1 MAADGRSS
9 QASTAPLML
18 TAAHASAHF
27 DALPLSPQAP
37 TAALMLTA
45 ACMVRNLHLEPA
57 DRGARRANDVGDAVH
72 SHSHVGDAIHSHSH
86 VGDAVHAAIMMPS
99 TPPSSAVISGHQ
111 RSSSTPPWPPA
122 SAPPSAAISGHQRSS
137 ASAPPPPPPTPPP
150 PPLGRVGIFALSRL
164 HAACMRRHA
173 LETALLAQL
182 TDVSARLRTAAA
194 LRHSAQLHSASLS
207 ATIGRLCA
215 MSSAVSSAIRGP
227 PTSMSICLSPTPPV
241 LETAPLAPPLHHE
254 FISELRRDTR
264 HLVHAVQRAKLLLA
278 PVSLPE
284 PRRLLH
290 ALLHEIFGDLAQ
302 PTDQTQLCA
311 LLVALM
317 PLHLAQLSSPM
328 PTGGVPAPP
337 LPLGNTGGV
346 EATAFLQPHSLLGEL
361 AKGFFRLLPS
371 GEAASDCL

>member
-1 MAADGRSS
+1 
-9 QASTAPLML
+9 
-18 TAAHASAHF
+18 
-27 DALPLSPQAP
+27 
-37 TAALMLTA
+37 
-45 ACMVRNLHLEPA
+45 
-57 DRGARRANDVGDAVH
+57 
-72 SHSHVGDAIHSHSH
+72 
-86 VGDAVHAAIMMPS
+86 
-99 TPPSSAVISGHQ
+99 
-111 RSSSTPPWPPA
+111 
-122 SAPPSAAISGHQRSS
+122 
-137 ASAPPPPPPTPPP
+137 
-150 PPLGRVGIFALSRL
+150 
-164 HAACMRRHA
+164 MRRHA

-227 PTSMSICLSPTPPV
+227 PTSMSICLSLTPPV

-264 HLVHAVQRAKLLLA
+264 HLVHAVQRAKLFLA